1 MNLLINNTDNA
12 VHSSTLPSLREYKR
26 SLVEIGEGLTPS
38 QEREEVAIAET
49 KKQLNLARRLT
60 AFVYSD
66 SVKNFFC
73 NQRNLCLGIL
83 RNANKAAILRKIVT
97 RHLTKDGEQLY
108 LQYHHDIGYSFYHS
122 AKQFAADLFISVST
136 VYKLIND
143 LADEG
148 WIEIYHKQDVFGRK
162 IYHLKLKIENF
173 IKRAEIY
180 MQSHLSFFDKC
191 VYQNLPN
198 DSYINKQKKEKN
210 NLEEKNFSNQKNS
223 FADPIRIENGSVGRV
238 SGVNIHTRKPTVEA
252 DKCQTFT
259 GERDLSKFSFT
270 HLDSPEEI
278 NDPQVDEKINSKSV
292 LKKQMAKHTPG
303 GDRHFGQTNQ
313 QSEVRSRA
321 KMDSAVGMSGFTDV
335 EELRE
340 CQNQLTKY
348 FAKQLE
354 PIKAAEKASWII
366 KAERQGER
374 SPFVQDYLDGVAI
387 GSWCKEEWEIEPGRI
402 APVLIAYLRCKLRKN
417 GDTHAHSLNRVSWE
431 LKNRNLTANH
441 WAECKR
447 LIDIEKPR
455 LEKALELGQDLVTQN
470 VPEWI
475 IEIYRPEV
483 SVERAAETA
492 EVLGAIATQYNDR
505 IEQVQRQLE
514 PAKYADH
521 LFEDSKGSSLH
532 RLKQAL
538 GLPTEESNK
547 YQVTSND
554 PLIEEEERKKAAD
567 AVMDR
572 IVSDGKKLDL
582 AEMLPNLPEAK
593 LIRLQ
598 SEIEEISDL
607 LSDPITRETGLRR
620 AGNLGLPIL
629 YSNDGEAIAIDTVS
643 IKDDDEINF
652 NNISRDGSITSSEG
666 KYQAH
671 QIYQPEQIEKGSK
684 SAWDEAIAK
693 SKFFKKVRKTTN
705 L

>member
-1 MNLLINNTDNA
+1 MVN
-12 VHSSTLPSLREYKR
+12 SSDITRLAEYAR
-26 SLVEIGEGLTPS
+26 SLVEIGEGLTSS
-38 QEREEVAIAET
+38 QVREETAIAET

-66 SVKNFFC
+66 SVKTFFC
-73 NQRNLCLGIL
+73 NQRNLCLGML

-97 RHLTKDGEQLY
+97 RHLTGEENQIY

-122 AKQFAADLFISVST
+122 AKHFAADLFISVST
-136 VYKLIND
+136 VYKLIKD
-143 LADEG
+143 LEAEG

-180 MQSHLSFFDKC
+180 MQSHLSFFDKRI
-191 VYQNLPN
+191 YQNLPN
-198 DSYINKQKKEKN
+198 DSYINKQKKQIN
-210 NLEEKNFSNQKNS
+210 NIEQEENFSDQRNS
-223 FADPIRIENGSVGRV
+223 TTDPIRIENRS
-238 SGVNIHTRKPTVEA
+238 VEA
-252 DKCQTFT
+252 KS
-259 GERDLSKFSFT
+259 GNVESSY
-270 HLDSPEEI
+270 LDCPEEI
-278 NDPQVDEKINSKSV
+278 NDPQVDEKINSNPV
-292 LKKQMAKHTPG
+292 LKKDMAKHTPQ
-303 GDRHFGQTNQ
+303 GDRYFGQGNQ
-313 QSEVRSRA
+313 QSEVRGRA
-321 KMDSAVGMSGFTDV
+321 KMDSVLGFSEFKSIEDM
-335 EELRE
+335 RE
-340 CQNQLTKY
+340 CQKQVTRY
-348 FAKQLE
+348 FAKKELPE
-354 PIKAAEKASWII
+354 KAAEKAYWVID
-366 KAERQGER
+366 GECKGKR

-387 GSWCKEEWEIEPGRI
+387 GSWCKEEWEIEPGII

-455 LEKALELGQDLVTQN
+455 LEKALERGQDLVTQN

-505 IEQVQRQLE
+505 IEQVQRQLQ
-514 PAKYADH
+514 PTQYAEH
-521 LFEDSKGSSLH
+521 LLEESKGSALY

-538 GLPTEESNK
+538 GLPTTEKACDEVEQSPDPRLVEED
-547 YQVTSND
+547 Q
-554 PLIEEEERKKAAD
+554 RKKAAD
-567 AVMDR
+567 AVMDK
-572 IVSDGKKLDL
+572 IVSDGKRLEL
-582 AEMLPNLPEAK
+582 AEMLPNVPEAK

-607 LSDPITRETGLRR
+607 LSDPITREAALRR
-620 AGNLGLPIL
+620 AENLGLPIL
-629 YSNDGEAIAIDTVS
+629 YANDGEAIAVDTLA

-684 SAWDEAIAK
+684 SAWDEAIAR
-693 SKFFKKVRKTTN
+693 SKFLKKVRHE
-705 L
+705 